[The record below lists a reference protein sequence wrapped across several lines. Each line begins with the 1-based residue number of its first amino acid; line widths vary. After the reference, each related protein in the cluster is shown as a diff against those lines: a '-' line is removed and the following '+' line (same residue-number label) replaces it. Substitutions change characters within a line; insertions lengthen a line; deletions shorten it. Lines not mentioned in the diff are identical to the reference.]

1 MSVLLLKNIRL
12 LRTLFV
18 LVIVILFLAS
28 CRNKKEIAST
38 ATSTNNG
45 SVITPDKSSST
56 AKQSYIID
64 KYATQLKVDAK
75 DIKDEKLYSFIDEW
89 YSAPYKYGASEKNGT
104 DCSGFTCRLYESV
117 YGKKIPRSSREI
129 HTSSKEI
136 ELKNLKEGDFVF
148 FKIESPNVS
157 HVGVYLQNNKFVH
170 ASTKKGVIINDL
182 DEPYYKKYFF
192 TGGRIK

>member
-1 MSVLLLKNIRL
+1 M

-18 LVIVILFLAS
+18 LIVVILFLAS

-38 ATSTNNG
+38 NTSNNSNTST
-45 SVITPDKSSST
+45 TPPVKNTVTPKSS
-56 AKQSYIID
+56 YIVD
-64 KYATQLKVDAK
+64 KYAMQLKVDTK

-89 YSAPYKYGASEKNGT
+89 YAAPYKYGSAEKTGT
-104 DCSGFTCRLYESV
+104 DCSGFSGRLYESV
-117 YGKKIPRSSREI
+117 YGKKISRSSRDI
-129 HTSSKEI
+129 YASSKEV
-136 ELKNLKEGDFVF
+136 ELKDLREGDFVF

-182 DEPYYKKYFF
+182 NEPYYKKYFF